1 MRVFASPRRGY
12 CASCDA
18 LLTGRPIYHMDETY
32 CCLGCAQGGPCVCS
46 YEADLA
52 ADGVDHLGLPFPMI
66 GVETFTGATAG
77 GAAPAPVVAT
87 TGSGSSIG
95 ELETVR

>member
-18 LLTGRPIYHMDETY
+18 LLTGRPVYHMDETY
-32 CCLGCAQGGPCVCS
+32 CCLGCAQGGPCFCT

-52 ADGVDHLGLPFPMI
+52 SDGVDHLGLPFSEE
-66 GVETFTGATAG
+66 VAETVGRAMPAG
-77 GAAPAPVVAT
+77 RPA
-87 TGSGSSIG
+87 G
-95 ELETVR
+95 ELTPVR